1 VPYRAALIALSAI
14 LSISA
19 QQSPARPE
27 FEVASIKPVEVPPG
41 PHAVGLRI
49 EHGTAHIEGATL
61 RQMIVQAYL
70 VQRVNVIGGPSW
82 YDSEQY
88 DLIAKAA
95 SPDTPPEQ
103 VRQML
108 QSLLADRFQLAV
120 HRETRDLTR
129 YALVVGRN
137 GAKLQSAKEDETTGL
152 QQGQGGQLEFQRH
165 PMATLVNTIANLI
178 DAPVDDKTGL
188 AGRFDFRLDFTPEPG
203 REPLDRM
210 DLALQ
215 ALDRIGLKLEAKKTP
230 TEVLVV
236 DHAERLSPN

>member
-1 VPYRAALIALSAI
+1 MPHCAALIAVSAI
-14 LSISA
+14 LSVAA
-19 QQSPARPE
+19 QQPSARPE

-49 EHGTAHIEGATL
+49 EHGTGRIEGATL
-61 RQMIVQAYL
+61 RQIIVQAYL
-70 VQRVNVIGGPSW
+70 VQRVNVLGGPAW
-82 YDSEQY
+82 YDSDQY
-88 DLIAKAA
+88 DLVAKAA

-108 QSLLADRFQLAV
+108 QALLADRFKLAV

-129 YALVVGRN
+129 YALVVGKN
-137 GAKLQSAKEDETTGL
+137 GAKFQPAKDDETTGL
-152 QQGQGGQLEFQRH
+152 HQTQGGQLAFQRH

-188 AGRFDFRLDFTPEPG
+188 TGRFDFQLDLTPEPG
-203 REPLDRM
+203 REPLDRI

-230 TEVLVV
+230 TEVLIV
-236 DHAERLSPN
+236 DHAERPSPN